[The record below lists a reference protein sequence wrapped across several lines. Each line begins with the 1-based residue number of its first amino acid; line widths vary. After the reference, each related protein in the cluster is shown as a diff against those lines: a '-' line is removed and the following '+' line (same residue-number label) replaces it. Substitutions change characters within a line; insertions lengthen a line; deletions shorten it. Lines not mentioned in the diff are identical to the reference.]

1 MPKKVLQRKIPSPVK
16 NPDLVEERRNQIFEA
31 AWRLFTKQG
40 YHVTGLRELS
50 RKTGISL
57 GNLYNYINTKEDI
70 LYLLH
75 QKAAEIVVQAINEE
89 TSDVTG
95 PMEKLK
101 EMIDVELCTMD
112 KYQDLILLI
121 YQESHALSR
130 KSLHAMLQ
138 REEMH
143 IQRFQKVLEEGMAQG
158 VFKPSNPKMLANM
171 IKTMIDG
178 WVLKRWALR
187 GRVSLE
193 EMSQGIVDVLEKG
206 ILNQRKPPGVD
217 PSSRRKSRA
226 EKDKGKGQ

>member
-1 MPKKVLQRKIPSPVK
+1 MHKKTFHRKIPSPVK

-40 YHVTGLRELS
+40 YHVTSLRNLS
-50 RKTGISL
+50 KETGISL

-70 LYLLH
+70 LYILH

-89 TSDVTG
+89 TSDVTD

-101 EMIDVELCTMD
+101 EMIDVELRTMN

-138 REEMH
+138 REETH
-143 IQRFQKVLEEGMAQG
+143 IRRFQKVLEDGMAQG
-158 VFKPSNPKMLANM
+158 AFRPSNPKMLANV
-171 IKTMIDG
+171 IKMMIDT

-187 GRVSLE
+187 RKVSLQ
-193 EMSQGIVDVLEKG
+193 EMKEGIISVLAKG
-206 ILNQRKPPGVD
+206 ILNRENAGKAHPGKRQKAVC
-217 PSSRRKSRA
+217 K
-226 EKDKGKGQ
+226 